1 MLFWEFFKFGCFTF
15 GGGMSIISQMQNVF
29 VKKRGLI
36 TDEELLD
43 ITSVARS
50 MPGAMVANSAMMFG
64 YRIGGVTGGLICTFS
79 MSLMPLII
87 LTAVTFFY
95 TEFIGNE
102 LIASAMMGVRA
113 AVVPIIIAAAAGMLK
128 GAFRYAPCVFVA
140 LLSLGLF
147 LIFDLSCIYLV
158 LIGAVLGLVIC
169 EAYERRGKAKK

>member
-50 MPGAMVANSAMMFG
+50 IPGAMVANSAMMFG
-64 YRIGGVTGGLICTFS
+64 YRIGGVTGGLICAFS

-113 AVVPIIIAAAAGMLK
+113 AVVPIIVSAAVGMVR
-128 GAFRYAPCVFVA
+128 GAFRYAPCILVS
-140 LLSLGLF
+140 LLSLSLY
-147 LIFDLSCIYLV
+147 LLFDLSCVYLV
-158 LIGAVLGLVIC
+158 IIGAVLGIVIC
-169 EAYERRGKAKK
+169 EAYERKGGEK